1 MYDFQ
6 IGGASVTYT
15 FGVPLTLAL
24 SLRWTDFQEGEVQR
38 RGMKEYNFLGGEFY
52 PSLEARWTFEPGT
65 YLGAFVGQTPGGQ
78 LCSGGV
84 CRDVPTF
91 EGIRLSFVGRL

>member
-1 MYDFQ
+1 
-6 IGGASVTYT
+6 VTYT

-65 YLGAFVGQTPGGQ
+65 YLGVFVGQTPGGQ